1 MAPKRKAANAKPDP
15 WSLDELLTSQESK
28 LIDVDLHGK
37 LSGFFS
43 DPDNWTQ
50 VSEEDKEYIRN
61 LLPPNV
67 ELNDDGSI
75 PLDFWKYNPEFRLD
89 CRNLQEDL
97 RAGRMD
103 PEWQRQAQQA
113 MEERAEGQFDD
124 FKEREFEAFWGQK
137 QKVDYSVL
145 AGHASKVKF
154 EDMLKAGLFKEGDIW
169 TFDHTF
175 GRGNNAVRIQKDCK
189 IVRIDGTKVTLAIPP
204 GTLRFARRL
213 QQADIPQPDIDM
225 PNSQP
230 AGEVDPEAQAEIVT
244 DSELAEESESII
256 AVSPEP
262 STVPSAPVN
271 GESSDKS
278 TSAFKDHLLASTEYD
293 VILFETIGLQG
304 FEKKILKID
313 GRAKPGS
320 RTGSIWRDVRCFRNE
335 QDIGSLF
342 EMRED
347 YYAYHVVKGDY
358 QAERLKRK

>member
-1 MAPKRKAANAKPDP
+1 M
-15 WSLDELLTSQESK
+15 LDEQWVRPTSAWCIFADKTVRQ
-28 LIDVDLHGK
+28 GK

-43 DPDNWTQ
+43 DPENWAQ

-113 MEERAEGQFDD
+113 MEERAEGQFDN

-189 IVRIDGTKVTLAIPP
+189 V
-204 GTLRFARRL
+204 
-213 QQADIPQPDIDM
+213 
-225 PNSQP
+225 
-230 AGEVDPEAQAEIVT
+230 
-244 DSELAEESESII
+244 SICR
-256 AVSPEP
+256 S
-262 STVPSAPVN
+262 VPSY
-271 GESSDKS
+271 E
-278 TSAFKDHLLASTEYD
+278 
-293 VILFETIGLQG
+293 IG
-304 FEKKILKID
+304 
-313 GRAKPGS
+313 
-320 RTGSIWRDVRCFRNE
+320 
-335 QDIGSLF
+335 
-342 EMRED
+342 
-347 YYAYHVVKGDY
+347 
-358 QAERLKRK
+358 